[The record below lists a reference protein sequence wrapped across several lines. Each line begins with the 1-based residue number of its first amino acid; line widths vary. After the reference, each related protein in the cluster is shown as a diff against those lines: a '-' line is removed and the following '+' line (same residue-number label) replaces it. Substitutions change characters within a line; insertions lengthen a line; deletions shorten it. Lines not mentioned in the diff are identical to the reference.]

1 MNKMQYKQQTNV
13 RQSASQGVMLASGI
27 TMGFMI
33 GLCFTLLVR
42 LIWG

>member
-1 MNKMQYKQQTNV
+1 MNKVQYKQHANV
-13 RQSASQGVMLASGI
+13 KEATSQLVMLASGI